1 LSASL
6 DTSAEGRGTRGFD
19 LSVLLAHRE
28 ALLMAAIAVLLV
40 LIAARFPAFVR
51 PQNLAG
57 VFNDTSILIVMALG
71 QAAVILTR
79 SIDLSVAANV
89 ALTGMTVA
97 LLDAHH
103 PELPLLL
110 LLAVALLQGLVLG
123 AINGL
128 LVWKVGIPPIVVTLG
143 TLTIYRGLAF
153 VLSGGAWINSFQ
165 FSKSFLDVPRAT
177 LLTLPVLSW
186 VALLAIGVAVVV
198 FNRTA
203 IGRAWFA
210 VGGNPTAAVYA
221 GIDAGRARF
230 LAFCFSGLLSG
241 LCGYLWVSRYA
252 VAYVDVASGFELDVI
267 AACVIG
273 GVSIA
278 GGIGSVPG
286 TVLGALFLGIIKNAL
301 PVINVSP
308 FAQMAISG
316 AIIIAAVTLNTRA
329 ERKRG
334 RIILRPQRAP
344 KPAEATL

>member
-1 LSASL
+1 MRPAI
-6 DTSAEGRGTRGFD
+6 GTAPGGPPRRFD
-19 LSVLLAHRE
+19 AKAFLARRELLLVAAMAALLAV
-28 ALLMAAIAVLLV
+28 IAV
-40 LIAARFPAFVR
+40 RFPAFVA
-51 PQNLAG
+51 PGNLAG
-57 VFNDTSILIVMALG
+57 VFNDTAILIVMALG

-79 SIDLSVAANV
+79 SIDLSVAANI

-97 LLDAHH
+97 LFNAHH
-103 PELPLLL
+103 PGLPLLV
-110 LLAVALLQGLVLG
+110 LLAVALLQGVVLG
-123 AINGL
+123 AFNGL

-165 FSKSFLDVPRAT
+165 FSPGFLSLPRAAV
-177 LLTLPVLSW
+177 LGLPLLSW
-186 VALLAIGVAVVV
+186 TAVAAVLTMAVV
-198 FNRTA
+198 FDRTA
-203 IGRAWFA
+203 IGRAFYA

-221 GIDAGRARF
+221 GIDAGRTRF
-230 LAFCFSGLLSG
+230 LAFCVSGLLAG

-278 GGIGSVPG
+278 GGIGSVAG

-301 PVINVSP
+301 PVIDVSP

-329 ERKRG
+329 ERKVG
-334 RIILRPQRAP
+334 RIILRPQSAAP
-344 KPAEATL
+344 AA

>member
-1 LSASL
+1 M
-6 DTSAEGRGTRGFD
+6 TSAQASDRGSRVR
-19 LSVLLAHRE
+19 LLLQHRELLLA
-28 ALLMAAIAVLLV
+28 AAIAVLLAA
-40 LIAARFPAFVR
+40 IAARFPGFVA
-51 PQNLAG
+51 PANLAA
-57 VFNDTSILIVMALG
+57 VFNDSSILIIMALG

-89 ALTGMTVA
+89 ALTGMVVA

-103 PELPLLL
+103 PTLPLAV
-110 LLAVALLQGLVLG
+110 LLALALIQGFALG
-123 AINGL
+123 AVNGWF
-128 LVWKVGIPPIVVTLG
+128 VWKVGIPPIVVTLG

-165 FSKSFLDVPRAT
+165 FSPNFLALPRAT
-177 LLTLPVLSW
+177 ALGLPVLTW
-186 VALLAIGVAVVV
+186 AALCVIAAMALV
-198 FNRTA
+198 FGRTPV
-203 IGRAWFA
+203 GRAWYA
-210 VGGNPTAAVYA
+210 AGGNSVAAVYA
-221 GIDAGRARF
+221 GVDVGRTRF
-230 LAFCFSGLLSG
+230 FAFCLSGMLSG

-278 GGIGSVPG
+278 GGIGSVWG

-316 AIIIAAVTLNTRA
+316 AVIIVAVTLNTRA
-329 ERKRG
+329 ERKPG
-334 RIILRPQRAP
+334 RIILRPQPTSPVAT
-344 KPAEATL
+344 PAE